1 MKSGLNWCKLT
12 GQTVSVRRAQSGVR
26 SPLQSTLPCSKHGGP
41 HVKNLKAEGISEVR
55 LCSLALP
62 EWSEKEK
69 KCRKKWKLIKNIQ
82 ENEFKENEINQMQK

>member
-1 MKSGLNWCKLT
+1 M
-12 GQTVSVRRAQSGVR
+12 
-26 SPLQSTLPCSKHGGP
+26 GGP

-69 KCRKKWKLIKNIQ
+69 KRMQKKMWKLKQNIQ
-82 ENEFKENEINQMQK
+82 ENEFKEKEIKQMQK

>member
-1 MKSGLNWCKLT
+1 M
-12 GQTVSVRRAQSGVR
+12 
-26 SPLQSTLPCSKHGGP
+26 GGP

-69 KCRKKWKLIKNIQ
+69 KG
-82 ENEFKENEINQMQK
+82 MQKKMETETKHSRE